1 MMPGSLVMERKM
13 LLGIKERSEHLASG
27 RPGHSRWGGGRFDLR
42 ATDDEAQ
49 DTLPG
54 DELIPDAD
62 ITSNR
67 AITIR
72 RAPDA
77 VWPWI
82 AQLGQTRGGFYSYEW
97 LENLVGCHIHNA
109 ERIVPEWQHPQVGDD
124 VQLAPDFP
132 LTVALLDAGRALVL
146 RGAMPIEGAS
156 ALLEFTW
163 AFSLREQPDGTTRL
177 LVRERY
183 GYGRWWTRFVV
194 RPTVLIS
201 FVMSR
206 RMLYGIRDRA
216 ERQRAVSV
224 QS

>member
-1 MMPGSLVMERKM
+1 MRLRSVALAGTGVFGVLYGR
-13 LLGIKERSEHLASG
+13 LLRRRILT
-27 RPGHSRWGGGRFDLR
+27 WG
-42 ATDDEAQ
+42 ATDAEAG
-49 DTLPG
+49 TRLPG
-54 DELIPDAD
+54 DELLEDAD
-62 ITSNR
+62 AVATR

-97 LENLVGCHIHNA
+97 LENLVGCQIHNA
-109 ERIVPEWQHPQVGDD
+109 ERIVPDWQQPQVGDD
-124 VQLAPDFP
+124 VQLAPDVP
-132 LTVALLDAGRALVL
+132 LTVAVLDAGRALVL
-146 RGAMPIEGAS
+146 RGGMPIGGAS
-156 ALLEFTW
+156 PPLTFTW
-163 AFSLREQPDGTTRL
+163 AFSLREQPDGATRL

-183 GYGRWWTRFVV
+183 GYARWWARFVV

-206 RMLYGIRDRA
+206 RMLYGIRDRV